1 MHLVQGRIFSRKSKK
16 WCGNKLWMLVLMMD
30 EGSVVERAHITV
42 VPLTAV
48 LRIYLLPKSKCAL
61 SSKNPESRF
70 RMCFGGYGL
79 SAHFTKK
86 RKKNKI

>member
-1 MHLVQGRIFSRKSKK
+1 
-16 WCGNKLWMLVLMMD
+16 MLVLMMD

-86 RKKNKI
+86 RKKKRFKSNPLPPNSIGRVGLLAHAG